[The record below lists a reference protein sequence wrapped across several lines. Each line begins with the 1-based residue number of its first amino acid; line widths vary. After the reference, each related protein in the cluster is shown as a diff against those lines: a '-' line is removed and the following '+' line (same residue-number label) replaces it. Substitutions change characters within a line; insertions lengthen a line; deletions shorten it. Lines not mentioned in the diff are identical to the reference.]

1 MDMKYTEEQKQLQ
14 DLARRYLEK
23 ECTIDF
29 VRNLEKKD
37 EEIGFSKEMW
47 ASFAEMGWLG
57 LAIPEEHD
65 GMGWGLVD
73 QAILA
78 MQMGRSICPSPY
90 LSTAVIAAEAIVLGG
105 TDDQKSELLEEII
118 GGEAVYAF
126 CFQENT
132 REFGP
137 KTVALEAKAD
147 GDNYVINGSKMFV
160 EFSKGADKLLVVTRT
175 AGKVGEE
182 SGLTMFIMDSDTKGI
197 THTHLPTMARER
209 QYEVKF
215 ENVTVPKSAVLGPV
229 GDGWTIL
236 NKVVQKAAV
245 IFSAYCAG
253 TAEVMHEY
261 ALEFSKERV
270 QFGRIIGQMQVIQQY
285 LATCTIEIYGART
298 IVLYTAWHMD
308 QGRDMLD
315 YVAKTKAF
323 TSHCVEHICDRGSQI
338 FGGMG
343 YIEETPTTLHLRRGK
358 QYQLSMGGMAYWED
372 IVAEKMFGPVTA

>member
-118 GGEAVYAF
+118 GGI
-126 CFQENT
+126 
-132 REFGP
+132 R
-137 KTVALEAKAD
+137 
-147 GDNYVINGSKMFV
+147 KM
-160 EFSKGADKLLVVTRT
+160 G
-175 AGKVGEE
+175 
-182 SGLTMFIMDSDTKGI
+182 
-197 THTHLPTMARER
+197 
-209 QYEVKF
+209 
-215 ENVTVPKSAVLGPV
+215 
-229 GDGWTIL
+229 
-236 NKVVQKAAV
+236 
-245 IFSAYCAG
+245 
-253 TAEVMHEY
+253 
-261 ALEFSKERV
+261 
-270 QFGRIIGQMQVIQQY
+270 
-285 LATCTIEIYGART
+285 
-298 IVLYTAWHMD
+298 
-308 QGRDMLD
+308 
-315 YVAKTKAF
+315 
-323 TSHCVEHICDRGSQI
+323 
-338 FGGMG
+338 
-343 YIEETPTTLHLRRGK
+343 
-358 QYQLSMGGMAYWED
+358 
-372 IVAEKMFGPVTA
+372 